1 MQVFFALTRCTSL
14 RENKIELQIQC
25 IIDCL
30 LPSNLSH
37 TTFLFRYSSL
47 KALNTDTNQRTQA
60 RTHTYF
66 FLRLIFFI
74 NIMNDILFM
83 INVRMD
89 FKLYKFRY

>member
-60 RTHTYF
+60 RTHT
-66 FLRLIFFI
+66 FLFKTNFFI

-89 FKLYKFRY
+89 F